1 MIGATVV
8 EKVQAGVITSQP
20 TGKFNEASARRHAED
35 PELTNSPN
43 FFPK

>member
-8 EKVQAGVITSQP
+8 EKVQAGVITSDP
-20 TGKFNEASARRHAED
+20 TGRFNEASANKHAED
-35 PELTNSPN
+35 PEFTKRPN